1 MNVKIKKIHPDAKV
15 PVYGSKGA
23 ACFDLYAAN
32 IIDLNG
38 IDDDKRTVTYG
49 TGLQFEVP
57 EGHVMMVY
65 SRSGHGFKHG
75 ITLAN
80 STGVIDADYRGEV
93 CVKLRKL
100 GVDIHGMPAVGERIA
115 QAMIIP
121 VQQVT
126 FEEADELSNTERGEG
141 GFGSTGVK

>member
-1 MNVKIKKIHPDAKV
+1 MNVKIKKVHPEAKV
-15 PVYGSKGA
+15 PVYGSAGA
-23 ACFDLYAAN
+23 ACFDLYAARV
-32 IIDLNG
+32 IG
-38 IDDDKRTVTYG
+38 TTDDGSERTVTYG

-65 SRSGHGFKHG
+65 SRSGHGFKYG

-93 CVKLRKL
+93 MIKLTKR
-100 GVDIHGMPAVGERIA
+100 DTSIYGMPEVGERIA

-121 VQQVT
+121 VEQVS

-141 GFGSTGVK
+141 GIGSTGVK

>member
-1 MNVKIKKIHPDAKV
+1 MNVKIKKVHPEAKV
-15 PVYGSKGA
+15 PVYGSAGA
-23 ACFDLYAAN
+23 ACFDLYAAS
-32 IIDLNG
+32 IIGTESETD
-38 IDDDKRTVTYG
+38 RTVLYG

-57 EGHVMMVY
+57 EGHVMMIY

-93 CVKLRKL
+93 MVKLTKR
-100 GVDIHGMPAVGERIA
+100 DTSIHGMPAVGERIA

-121 VQQVT
+121 VEQVI
-126 FEEADELSNTERGEG
+126 FDEVDELSDTQRGSG

>member
-1 MNVKIKKIHPDAKV
+1 MNVKIKKIDSEAKV

-32 IIDLNG
+32 IIDTT
-38 IDDDKRTVTYG
+38 DDNAERTVTYG

-57 EGHVMMVY
+57 EGHVMMIY

-93 CVKLRKL
+93 MVKLTKR
-100 GVDIHGMPAVGERIA
+100 DTSIHGMPAVGERIA

-121 VQQVT
+121 VEQVT

>member
-23 ACFDLYAAN
+23 ACFDLYAAR
-32 IIDLNG
+32 IIDTA
-38 IDDDKRTVTYG
+38 DDIERTVTYG

-57 EGHVMMVY
+57 EGHVMMIY
-65 SRSGHGFKHG
+65 SRSGHGFKNG
-75 ITLAN
+75 ITLVN
-80 STGVIDADYRGEV
+80 GTGVIDADYRGEV

-100 GVDIHGMPAVGERIA
+100 NVSIHGMPDVGERIA

-121 VQQVT
+121 VEQVV
-126 FEEADELSNTERGEG
+126 FEEVDELSSTERGEG

>member
-1 MNVKIKKIHPDAKV
+1 MNVKIKRVFPEAKL
-15 PVYGSKGA
+15 PVYASAGA

-32 IIDLNG
+32 IIDLTE
-38 IDDDKRTVTYG
+38 DAHERTVTYG
-49 TGLQFEVP
+49 TGLRFEVP

-65 SRSGHGFKHG
+65 SRSGHGFRYG

-80 STGVIDADYRGEV
+80 GTGVIDADYRGEV
-93 CVKLRKL
+93 IIKLTKRDTS
-100 GVDIHGMPAVGERIA
+100 VRAMPAVGERIA

-121 VQQVT
+121 VEQVS
-126 FEEADELSNTERGEG
+126 FEETDELSNTQRGAG

>member
-1 MNVKIKKIHPDAKV
+1 MNVKIKKIDSEAKV

-32 IIDLNG
+32 IIDVT
-38 IDDDKRTVTYG
+38 DDNDERTVTYG

-93 CVKLRKL
+93 CVKLRKN
-100 GVDIHGMPAVGERIA
+100 GHDIHGMPCVGERIA

-126 FEEADELSNTERGEG
+126 FEEADELSDTERGEG

>member
-1 MNVKIKKIHPDAKV
+1 MNVKIKKIHPDANV

-23 ACFDLYAAN
+23 ACFDLYAARVIN
-32 IIDLNG
+32 TA
-38 IDDDKRTVTYG
+38 DDIELTVTYG

-57 EGHVMMVY
+57 EGHVMMIY

-75 ITLAN
+75 ITLVN

-93 CVKLRKL
+93 CVKLRKTRI
-100 GVDIHGMPAVGERIA
+100 DMYGMPDVGERIA

-121 VQQVT
+121 VEQVS

>member
-1 MNVKIKKIHPDAKV
+1 MNVKIKKIHPEAKV
-15 PVYGSKGA
+15 PVYGSAGA
-23 ACFDLYAAN
+23 ACFDLYAAS
-32 IIDLNG
+32 IIGTESETD
-38 IDDDKRTVTYG
+38 RTVLYG

-57 EGHVMMVY
+57 EGHVMMIY

-93 CVKLRKL
+93 MVKLTKR
-100 GVDIHGMPAVGERIA
+100 DTSIHGMPAVGERIA

-121 VQQVT
+121 VEKVV
-126 FEEADELSNTERGEG
+126 FDEVGELSDTKRGAG

>member
-23 ACFDLYAAN
+23 ACFDLYAARVIN
-32 IIDLNG
+32 TA
-38 IDDDKRTVTYG
+38 DDIELTVTYG

-57 EGHVMMVY
+57 EGHVMMIY

-75 ITLAN
+75 ITLVN

-93 CVKLRKL
+93 CVKLRKTRI
-100 GVDIHGMPAVGERIA
+100 DMHGMPDVGERIA
-115 QAMIIP
+115 QAMILP
-121 VQQVT
+121 VEQVA
-126 FEEADELSNTERGEG
+126 FEEVDELSDTARGKG

>member
-1 MNVKIKKIHPDAKV
+1 MNVKIKKIHPEAKV
-15 PVYGSKGA
+15 PVYGSAGA
-23 ACFDLYAAN
+23 ACFDLYAAS
-32 IIDLNG
+32 IIGTESETD
-38 IDDDKRTVTYG
+38 RTVLYG

-57 EGHVMMVY
+57 EGHVMMIY

-75 ITLAN
+75 ITLVN

-93 CVKLRKL
+93 MVKLTKR
-100 GVDIHGMPAVGERIA
+100 DTSIHGMPAVGERIA

-121 VQQVT
+121 VEQVV
-126 FEEADELSNTERGEG
+126 FDEVDELSDTKRGAG

>member
-23 ACFDLYAAN
+23 ACFDLYAAR
-32 IIDLNG
+32 IINTA
-38 IDDDKRTVTYG
+38 DDIELTVTYG

-57 EGHVMMVY
+57 EGHVMMIY

-75 ITLAN
+75 ITLVN

-93 CVKLRKL
+93 CVKLRKTRI
-100 GVDIHGMPAVGERIA
+100 DMYGMPDVGERIA
-115 QAMIIP
+115 QAMILP
-121 VQQVT
+121 VEQVA
-126 FEEADELSNTERGEG
+126 FEEVDELSDTARGKG

>member
-1 MNVKIKKIHPDAKV
+1 MNVKIKKIHPEAKV
-15 PVYGSKGA
+15 PVYGSAGA
-23 ACFDLYAAN
+23 ACFDLYAAS
-32 IIDLNG
+32 IISTESETE
-38 IDDDKRTVTYG
+38 RTVVYG

-57 EGHVMMVY
+57 EGHVMMIY

-93 CVKLRKL
+93 MVKLTKRDTS
-100 GVDIHGMPAVGERIA
+100 VYGMPAVGERIA

-121 VQQVT
+121 VEQVV
-126 FEEADELSNTERGEG
+126 FDEVDELSDTKRGAG

>member
-1 MNVKIKKIHPDAKV
+1 MNVKIKKIHPEAKL
-15 PVYGSKGA
+15 PVYGSAGA
-23 ACFDLYAAN
+23 ACFDLYAAS
-32 IIDLNG
+32 IIGTESETD
-38 IDDDKRTVTYG
+38 RTVLYG

-57 EGHVMMVY
+57 EGHVMMIY

-93 CVKLRKL
+93 MVKLTKR
-100 GVDIHGMPAVGERIA
+100 GTGIHGMPAVGERIA

-121 VQQVT
+121 VEQVV
-126 FEEADELSNTERGEG
+126 FDEVDELSDTKRGAG

>member
-23 ACFDLYAAN
+23 ACFDLYAARVIN
-32 IIDLNG
+32 TA
-38 IDDDKRTVTYG
+38 DDIELTVTYG

-57 EGHVMMVY
+57 EGHVMMIY

-75 ITLAN
+75 ITLVN

-93 CVKLRKL
+93 CVKLRKTRI
-100 GVDIHGMPAVGERIA
+100 DMYGMPDVGERIA
-115 QAMIIP
+115 QAMILP
-121 VQQVT
+121 VEQVA
-126 FEEADELSNTERGEG
+126 FEEVDELSSTERGEG

>member
-1 MNVKIKKIHPDAKV
+1 MNVKIKKIHPEAKV
-15 PVYGSKGA
+15 PVYGSAGA
-23 ACFDLYAAN
+23 ACFDLYAAS
-32 IIDLNG
+32 IIDVTDDNG
-38 IDDDKRTVTYG
+38 ERTVTYG

-65 SRSGHGFKHG
+65 SRSGHGFKYG

-100 GVDIHGMPAVGERIA
+100 GIGIRGLPAVGERIA

-121 VQQVT
+121 VEQVV
-126 FEEADELSNTERGEG
+126 FEEADELSGTERGEG

>member
-15 PVYGSKGA
+15 PVYGSAGA
-23 ACFDLYAAN
+23 ACFDLYAAS
-32 IIDLNG
+32 IIGTESETD
-38 IDDDKRTVTYG
+38 RTVLYG

-57 EGHVMMVY
+57 EGHVMMIY

-93 CVKLRKL
+93 MVKLTKR
-100 GVDIHGMPAVGERIA
+100 DTSIHGMPAVGERIA

-121 VQQVT
+121 VEQVV
-126 FEEADELSNTERGEG
+126 FDEVDELSDTKRGTG

>member
-1 MNVKIKKIHPDAKV
+1 MNVKIKKVYPEAKL
-15 PVYGSKGA
+15 PVYASTGA

-32 IIDLNG
+32 IIDLTEDAHG
-38 IDDDKRTVTYG
+38 RTVTYG

-65 SRSGHGFKHG
+65 SRSGHGFRYG

-80 STGVIDADYRGEV
+80 GTGVIDSDYRGEV
-93 CVKLRKL
+93 MVKLTKR
-100 GVDIHGMPAVGERIA
+100 DTSIHYMPAVGERIA

-121 VQQVT
+121 VERVS
-126 FEEADELSNTERGEG
+126 FEETDELSNTKRGAG

>member
-23 ACFDLYAAN
+23 ACFDLYAAR
-32 IIDLNG
+32 IIDTT
-38 IDDDKRTVTYG
+38 DDIERTVTYG

-57 EGHVMMVY
+57 EGHVMMIY

-93 CVKLRKL
+93 CVKLRKPD
-100 GVDIHGMPAVGERIA
+100 VSVYGMPDVGERIA

-121 VQQVT
+121 VEQVA
-126 FEEADELSNTERGEG
+126 FEEVDELSDTERGEG

>member
-1 MNVKIKKIHPDAKV
+1 MNVKIKKIDPDAKV
-15 PVYGSKGA
+15 PVYGSAGA

-32 IIDLNG
+32 IIDVNDDNG
-38 IDDDKRTVTYG
+38 ERTVTYG

-100 GVDIHGMPAVGERIA
+100 GTDIHGMPAVGERIA
-115 QAMIIP
+115 QAMIVP
-121 VQQVT
+121 VEQVA
-126 FEEADELSNTERGEG
+126 FEETDELSDTERGEG

>member
-1 MNVKIKKIHPDAKV
+1 MNVKIKKIHPEAKT
-15 PVYGSKGA
+15 PVYGSAGA
-23 ACFDLYAAN
+23 ACFDLYAAS
-32 IIDLNG
+32 IIDTTDDNG
-38 IDDDKRTVTYG
+38 ERTVTYG

-57 EGHVMMVY
+57 EGHVMMIY

-93 CVKLRKL
+93 MVKLTKR
-100 GVDIHGMPAVGERIA
+100 DTSIHGMPAVGERIA

-121 VQQVT
+121 VERVV
-126 FEEADELSNTERGEG
+126 FDEVDELSDTQRGAG

>member
-1 MNVKIKKIHPDAKV
+1 MNFKIKKVHPEAKV
-15 PVYGSKGA
+15 PVYGSAGA
-23 ACFDLYAAN
+23 ACFDLYAASV
-32 IIDLNG
+32 IDTTN
-38 IDDDKRTVTYG
+38 DSSERAVVYG

-57 EGHVMMVY
+57 EGYVMMVY
-65 SRSGHGFKHG
+65 SRSGHGFNYG

-93 CVKLRKL
+93 CVKLRKS
-100 GVDIHGMPAVGERIA
+100 GTDIHGMPYVGERIA

-121 VQQVT
+121 VEQVS
-126 FEEADELSNTERGEG
+126 FEETDELSRTQRGAG